1 MEKIK
6 EIVEMMK
13 LIGTRFGDKVKLLNQ
28 IYEDYPNIQRSTP
41 LNVYTQKGLVFTLE
55 ERSDEDVLRIYEVE

>member
-1 MEKIK
+1 
-6 EIVEMMK
+6 MMK

-28 IYEDYPNIQRSTP
+28 IYKDYPNIQRSTP
-41 LNVYTQKGLVFTLE
+41 LNVHKQKGLVFTLE